1 MIIFEGAVNLFEAS
15 MILYFLLRGLDC
27 KWTGWKKWVSFSLSV
42 IILFTLITFENK
54 YRIFEGF
61 DSIPLILFLLL
72 YSFFCLQ
79 EHIFTKALMVFVV
92 MSMVHSTNTVVVAV
106 YSFISH
112 VPVQELA
119 SEYTIHRVFAI
130 ILTKIVFFILSMS
143 SFYVFRKESLDHKQ
157 QVLTILNFAVIA
169 FSGGAALKIA
179 SKNDLTTDGE
189 IMLFTFMLGMWI
201 VGIISYFLSI
211 RIFYDDKSLLKKT
224 ARAQMDFYKDE
235 EMKELQRHYR
245 EILSLRH
252 DMKNHLGC
260 ILQMLK
266 TDQISEAIHYLEE
279 VSNPVRRDPSILI
292 NTNNAEVDA
301 LLNIKFRQL
310 AQQNS
315 DVKCMIA
322 GDISAFDPIDM
333 CRIFGNLLDNI
344 IDANEQLPVE
354 QRRAELIVTNDRN
367 YLHIIVKNHIQ
378 YSVLM
383 DNPELIT
390 VKKDKS
396 VHGFGHQIIK
406 DCVERLQGIL
416 YYYEEDDMFCCSIL
430 LPTMDRNAAIQMN
443 NTSNSQICAS

>member
-1 MIIFEGAVNLFEAS
+1 VIIFEGAVNLFEAS

-27 KWTGWKKWVSFSLSV
+27 KWTGWKKWVSFSLAI

-79 EHIFTKALMVFVV
+79 EHIFRKALMVFVV

-112 VPVQELA
+112 VSVQELA

-143 SFYVFRKESLDHKQ
+143 ALYVFRKESLDPKQ

-310 AQQNS
+310 AQQN
-315 DVKCMIA
+315 
-322 GDISAFDPIDM
+322 
-333 CRIFGNLLDNI
+333 
-344 IDANEQLPVE
+344 
-354 QRRAELIVTNDRN
+354 
-367 YLHIIVKNHIQ
+367 
-378 YSVLM
+378 
-383 DNPELIT
+383 
-390 VKKDKS
+390 
-396 VHGFGHQIIK
+396 
-406 DCVERLQGIL
+406 
-416 YYYEEDDMFCCSIL
+416 
-430 LPTMDRNAAIQMN
+430 
-443 NTSNSQICAS
+443 

>member
-27 KWTGWKKWVSFSLSV
+27 KWTGWKKWVSFSLAI

-79 EHIFTKALMVFVV
+79 EHIFRKALMVFVV

-112 VPVQELA
+112 VSVQELA

-143 SFYVFRKESLDHKQ
+143 ALYVFRKESLDPKQ

-201 VGIISYFLSI
+201 VGIIS
-211 RIFYDDKSLLKKT
+211 
-224 ARAQMDFYKDE
+224 
-235 EMKELQRHYR
+235 
-245 EILSLRH
+245 
-252 DMKNHLGC
+252 
-260 ILQMLK
+260 
-266 TDQISEAIHYLEE
+266 
-279 VSNPVRRDPSILI
+279 
-292 NTNNAEVDA
+292 
-301 LLNIKFRQL
+301 
-310 AQQNS
+310 
-315 DVKCMIA
+315 
-322 GDISAFDPIDM
+322 
-333 CRIFGNLLDNI
+333 
-344 IDANEQLPVE
+344 
-354 QRRAELIVTNDRN
+354 
-367 YLHIIVKNHIQ
+367 
-378 YSVLM
+378 
-383 DNPELIT
+383 
-390 VKKDKS
+390 
-396 VHGFGHQIIK
+396 
-406 DCVERLQGIL
+406 
-416 YYYEEDDMFCCSIL
+416 
-430 LPTMDRNAAIQMN
+430 
-443 NTSNSQICAS
+443 